1 MRFRRLDLIRFGS
14 FSDRILELARS
25 GNDLHLIVGANEAG
39 KSTTRAAITDLL
51 FGIDGRSPYGFLH
64 DYRDLC
70 IGAVL
75 ENCGDSL
82 AVRRR
87 KRLKDALTDAEG
99 IPLPESRLTTL
110 LGGTD
115 RTSFER
121 MFSLDHQALVSGGQ
135 NILSARDE
143 LGRMLFESASGIGGL
158 ATFRTELEQEAA
170 TLWTPRRN
178 QSATFHR
185 AAGKLKAAQDQLREA
200 AVRVPEW
207 NQLRKAADAAST
219 SLNEVTRE
227 CEELELERARLER
240 LRRAAP
246 LLAYRAQKLAE
257 RAELGATQL
266 LPVDA
271 HEVLARAESAVSRLQ
286 TSIASHQ
293 SALERC
299 AARLASEVD
308 EPLLDRDDAIERLAA
323 DSHRFSKHPEDIAK
337 RKASVD
343 VLLDEV
349 GTLAR
354 SLGLAGADLTTLR
367 DSLPPELLRTTLG
380 TLSSRREV
388 ISNELR
394 NKSEQQQRYTREIS
408 ELEKTLIVAPPADV
422 PVVVIDAL
430 AKAQA
435 LGDIATRQRQQIEK
449 HAEAMRR
456 YENELQGLSPWTGLP
471 DELAAL
477 VVPDKHRLAELN
489 NELTRLRASQ
499 NADRLQLE
507 ELRADVRMKEAEVVA
522 RSREAGAILLEEL
535 AEARRARD
543 QTWARIRTSFVTGQ
557 VDGTETDRRF
567 RAEVLDLSIEK
578 SDLTADRCEQ
588 GASGRARLEQATATR
603 DDVAQRLQIVADRA
617 NAAEQVLRRIERDWS
632 DTLSPLGLE
641 SLDHAAILEW
651 IRRRNGALTAHQDA
665 TGIEGELQGLKNE
678 ENIATRALRTALL
691 TSGRAST
698 ELDGLALPAL
708 VTLARRMERDAAQS
722 LGKREETEKRLEQQ
736 RRELPG
742 VELALS
748 EAAKERDVW
757 NQHWIAALD
766 AARLPVQTDP
776 ETIDQALGWFRD
788 LESKIAS
795 IDEIRTRRIARMQAD
810 LAEFGDAAL
819 GLAQAVAP
827 DLAARPPAEIAGTLR
842 KRLEQARSAE
852 ARRLEALTEQETTS
866 VELVECES
874 EQSQIFASLAP
885 LKDAAGVSTI
895 DELRS
900 AIDRSERARGLDI
913 EIAKATERAIDQGEG
928 RGLSEL
934 ETEDAE
940 DDRETRTA
948 HVVALQRQIA
958 VAQTRAQEC
967 AVVAAR
973 ARSEFESIAGQADAA
988 AADNDREAA
997 LAEMHT
1003 AVERYAKVRVATQLL
1018 SWAVERY
1025 RREKQGPLLKRA
1037 SELFGV
1043 LTLGGFARLEAD
1055 EEDGKPR
1062 LAGIR
1067 SSGDSVGVE
1076 GMSAGTRDQLY
1087 FALRVA
1093 ALELQIERGT
1103 ALPVV
1108 VDDVLINFDDNRAA
1122 AGMRVLAELSC
1133 KTQVLLFTH
1142 HRSVVESGMRELGDQ
1157 VQVVEL

>member
-14 FSDRILELARS
+14 FTDRTLELTRS

-39 KSTTRAAITDLL
+39 KSTTRAAIGDLL

-70 IGAVL
+70 VGAVL
-75 ENCGDSL
+75 ENGGDSL
-82 AVRRR
+82 TVRRR

-99 IPLPESRLTTL
+99 IPLPESRLATL
-110 LGGTD
+110 LGGSD
-115 RTSFER
+115 RISFER

-135 NILSARDE
+135 SILSARGE
-143 LGRMLFESASGIGGL
+143 VGRMLFESASGIGGL
-158 ATFRTELEQEAA
+158 ATFRTELEQEAS
-170 TLWTPRRN
+170 TLWTPRKN
-178 QSATFHR
+178 QSAAFHR
-185 AAGKLKAAQDQLREA
+185 AAGALKAAQDRLREA

-207 NQLRKAADAAST
+207 NQLRKAADAASA
-219 SLNEVTRE
+219 SLEEITRA
-227 CEELELERARLER
+227 CEGLELERVRLER

-257 RAELGATQL
+257 RAELGDTQL

-271 HEVLARAESAVSRLQ
+271 HETLARAESAISRLK

-299 AARLASEVD
+299 AARLASAVD
-308 EPLLDRDDAIERLAA
+308 ESLLDREDAIERLAA

-337 RKASVD
+337 RRASVD

-349 GTLAR
+349 VTLAR
-354 SLGLAGADLTTLR
+354 SLGLAGSDLATLR
-367 DSLPPELLRTTLG
+367 DSLPSELLRTTLG
-380 TLSSRREV
+380 TLSSRRDLLA
-388 ISNELR
+388 NELR
-394 NKSEQQQRYTREIS
+394 NKSEQQQRYTREIG
-408 ELEKTLIVAPPADV
+408 ELEKSLEGAPPADV

-435 LGDIATRQRQQIEK
+435 LGDVATRQRQQIEK
-449 HAEAMRR
+449 HAEATRR
-456 YENELQGLSPWTGLP
+456 SENALQRLAPWTGSS

-477 VVPDKHRLAELN
+477 VVPDMNRLAEAN

-507 ELRADVRMKEAEVVA
+507 ELRSDLRMKEAEVVA
-522 RSREAGAILLEEL
+522 RSRESGAILLEEL

-543 QTWARIRTSFVTGQ
+543 QTWSGIRTSFVAGQ
-557 VDGTETDRRF
+557 VDGTDTDRRF

-617 NAAEQVLRRIERDWS
+617 TAAEQALRQVERRWS
-632 DTLSPLGLE
+632 DLLSPIGLA
-641 SLDHAAILEW
+641 SLDHTAILEW
-651 IRRRNGALTAHQDA
+651 IRCRNGALTAHHEA
-665 TGIEGELQGLKNE
+665 TGIAQEMQELSSDE
-678 ENIATRALRTALL
+678 HVATRALRTALL
-691 TSGRAST
+691 TSGRTST

-722 LGKREETEKRLEQQ
+722 LGKREETQKRLERL
-736 RRELPG
+736 RRDLPG

-748 EAAKERDVW
+748 EAAKERDAW
-757 NQHWIAALD
+757 NQLWLAALG
-766 AARLPVQTDP
+766 AARLPAQTDP

-795 IDEIRTRRIARMQAD
+795 IDEIRTRRISRMQAD

-819 GLAQAVAP
+819 QLARAIAS
-827 DLAARPPAEIAGTLR
+827 DLVARPPSEIAGTLR

-852 ARRLEALTEQETTS
+852 ARRREALAEQEMTS
-866 VELVECES
+866 VELADCES
-874 EQSQIFASLAP
+874 EQSQIIASLAP

-895 DELRS
+895 DELRA
-900 AIDRSERARGLDI
+900 AIDRSECARALEI
-913 EIAKATERAIDQGEG
+913 EIAKATERVIEQGEG
-928 RGLSEL
+928 RSLSEL
-934 ETEDAE
+934 ESDDAE
-940 DDRETRTA
+940 DERETRTA
-948 HVVALQRQIA
+948 RVEALQRQIA

-973 ARSEFESIAGQADAA
+973 AQSEFASIAGQGDAA

-997 LAEMHT
+997 LAEMRT
-1003 AVERYAKVRVATQLL
+1003 AVERYAKVRAAAQLL

-1037 SELFGV
+1037 SELFSV

-1108 VDDVLINFDDNRAA
+1108 VDDVLINFDDSRAA

-1133 KTQVLLFTH
+1133 RTQVLLFTH
-1142 HRSVVESGMRELGDQ
+1142 HRSVVEAGMRELGEQ
-1157 VQVVEL
+1157 MHVVEL